1 MIDKIIKGIKYR
13 LDENTSTAEVIK
25 KRGYKGEIIIPESVE
40 DSVKKRG
47 CKGSGGKEYSVNS
60 IAESAFKGC
69 SSLTAITIPASVM
82 RIGESAFEGCSSLTA
97 ITIPASVTRIGESA
111 FEGCSSLT
119 AITIPNSVTSIG
131 VHAFKGCSSLTVIN
145 YGGTIEQWGKIT
157 LEDEWN
163 KKVPAKVINCTD
175 GSVDIL
181 PNELQQNP
189 MYRLSMSS
197 LELFHSNFLEWLFD
211 LDHEAFLKCF
221 DPEFTNPAACTIERE
236 YHLGTRHRKQW
247 VTDIAV
253 FKNGKMILI
262 IENKIKSTPSKGQ
275 LENQKELAEEDCK
288 KVLLSLFEYSGTLH
302 NFDSVLYETLF
313 GEIRKNY
320 ESHSQFVP
328 YIKDY
333 CKMLQ
338 KLQNILDNDPLVT
351 GWKDGHY
358 TAHLSSKKL
367 EIYDMMDAFRKYQA
381 ASLADKFEKLFI
393 KTEKGMSLC
402 KKTNLPMTCEHS
414 LNNKRAC
421 ATIAYKL
428 NNELCVGVQIEH
440 DQLRIFFE
448 NKDKKFNPD
457 QAKTHWKDWLGK
469 PLGGDNKKP
478 YCSYSNSFI
487 YRYVKFES
495 IIKTDDLCNR
505 VEELLNNI
513 IAEYRSGEIFKVFAI
528 NHSPTP
534 PIYEIVHQ

>member
-1 MIDKIIKGIKYR
+1 MIEKIIKGIKYR
-13 LDENTSTAEVIK
+13 LDEGNEYRLDENTPTAEVIK

-47 CKGSGGKEYSVNS
+47 CKGSGGKEYFVNS
-60 IAESAFKGC
+60 IA
-69 SSLTAITIPASVM
+69 
-82 RIGESAFEGCSSLTA
+82 ESAFEGCSSLTA

-131 VHAFKGCSSLTVIN
+131 VHAFNGCSSLTDIN
-145 YGGTIEQWGKIT
+145 YGGTKEQWGEII
-157 LEDEWN
+157 LDDEWN

-221 DPEFTNPAACTIERE
+221 GLTVSNSATYTIERE
-236 YHLGTRHRKQW
+236 YHLGTDNADKQW

-275 LENQKELAEEDCK
+275 LENQKKLAGEYCK
-288 KVLLSLFEYSGTLH
+288 KVLLSLFEYSVIEEKLYK
-302 NFDSVLYETLF
+302 FCKVLYKDLIDKILT
-313 GEIRKNY
+313 NY

-338 KLQNILDNDPLVT
+338 KLQNILDNDPLVENW
-351 GWKDGHY
+351 GRRYY
-358 TAHLSSKKL
+358 TAHMFSKKL

-381 ASLADKFEKLFI
+381 ASLADEFENRFI
-393 KTEKGMSLC
+393 AKNTTSLH
-402 KKTNLPMTCEHS
+402 MTCEHS

-421 ATIAYKL
+421 ATIAYELIPGK
-428 NNELCVGVQIEH
+428 LCVGVQVEQ
-440 DQLRIFFE
+440 DQLRVFFE
-448 NKDKKFNPD
+448 NRDKNKEFNTRKAED
-457 QAKTHWKDWLGK
+457 YWNAWLVN
-469 PLGGDNKKP
+469 PLGTGKEEKA
-478 YCSYSNSFI
+478 YCSYSDSFI
-487 YRYVKFES
+487 YRYEKLDSKPINIGELCDRVKKLLKMIS
-495 IIKTDDLCNR
+495 KNR
-505 VEELLNNI
+505 NDIVKNILNQGQKN
-513 IAEYRSGEIFKVFAI
+513 
-528 NHSPTP
+528 
-534 PIYEIVHQ
+534 